1 MEKKKARIN
10 YGAELRSEYA
20 RWRELRDRGGTDPF
34 WPDGVNMNLV
44 RNHILHWKRMIE
56 ENLQEAEY
64 PEEYFLDIP
73 PEMDNNF
80 MAHPD
85 RIRNKAKA
93 ALKTITENPDYVFL
107 RREMRN
113 QTKQNAQIFNAVRYV
128 DGYQDAIRRDD
139 LVVMRRIAPDLYA
152 DRFKNARKEYEETK
166 NHSGAELHL
175 GQLTIFDFINAGSD
189 G

>member
-1 MEKKKARIN
+1 MAKWKAMVN

-34 WPDGVNMNLV
+34 WPDGTNMNLV

-73 PEMDNNF
+73 PEVNQNY

-85 RIRNKAKA
+85 QIREKAISGMRSIK
-93 ALKTITENPDYVFL
+93 ENPDYIFL
-107 RREMRN
+107 KREEQR
-113 QTKQNAQIFNAVRYV
+113 QTKQNTQIFNIVRWV
-128 DGYQDAIRRDD
+128 NGYQDAISRDD
-139 LVVMRRIAPDLYA
+139 LVLMHRINPDIYA
-152 DRFKNARKEYEETK
+152 EQLKEARKKYEETQRPEK
-166 NHSGAELHL
+166 RELHT
-175 GQLTIFDFINAGSD
+175 GQLTIFDFI
-189 G
+189 

>member
-1 MEKKKARIN
+1 MAKRKVRIN
-10 YGAELRSEYA
+10 YGAELHSEYA

-44 RNHILHWKRMIE
+44 RNHILYWKRMIE

-85 RIRNKAKA
+85 RIRDKAKA

>member
-1 MEKKKARIN
+1 MAKRKARIN
-10 YGAELRSEYA
+10 YGAELHSEYA

-44 RNHILHWKRMIE
+44 RNHILYWKRMIE

-85 RIRNKAKA
+85 RIRDKAIA
-93 ALKTITENPDYVFL
+93 ALKTIKENPDYVFL

>member
-1 MEKKKARIN
+1 MAKRKARIN

-44 RNHILHWKRMIE
+44 RNHILYWKRMIE

-85 RIRNKAKA
+85 RIREVANA
-93 ALKTITENPDYVFL
+93 ALKTIKENPDYVFL

-128 DGYQDAIRRDD
+128 EGYQDAINRED
-139 LVVMRRIAPDLYA
+139 LVVMRRIDPDICVDQL
-152 DRFKNARKEYEETK
+152 KNARKSYEESK
-166 NHSGAELHL
+166 NQGRAELHL